1 MFRIVRLGL
10 NNIMLVHYFLLTI
23 VARQQAGAGPQHNAP
38 ATRSHGCLEFD
49 SVLWPPRCGN
59 EAMLSHTIRSAMRE
73 RLQASGTPPGWRYNL
88 STHGCTLQF
97 DVAIGDSHACQMKVD
112 ICRQQQIIHAFRQT
126 VQLQD
131 GLPSTKAGYYRPFWD
146 GMPVKHWSA
155 RNGTARASP
164 CSNAASA
171 PRDCTL
177 QTGHNRDWLNRSPA
191 MFTQRA
197 SKGDRSVRSE
207 APLFKKCAVVG
218 GAPTL
223 KMSGMGAQI
232 DAHDAV
238 FRFNDHQ
245 TNGSFR
251 NDVGSKTT
259 VHIMQNAQS
268 VTKSVHKKS
277 AEILVQIV
285 CANANSLALA
295 HNAASKDPATKL
307 RILSPDFLQAF
318 HQIFD
323 EVGGSG
329 PYGVLLSLMLC
340 VEPPTLYGF
349 SDVDTD
355 LTLGFVHYY
364 RDARGEK
371 MLHSC
376 NMPHAV
382 LWLHVLASLGFV
394 RFAKA
399 NNE

>member
-146 GMPVKHWSA
+146 GMSVKHWSA

-268 VTKSVHKKS
+268 VTKSVHKKKRGNS
-277 AEILVQIV
+277 RSDRVRECKFACVGSQRRFQGPRDKTPYFIARLFASVSSNIRRSRWLWTLRGVAEPNAVRRTADTLRFFGCGHGPDTGV
-285 CANANSLALA
+285 CA
-295 HNAASKDPATKL
+295 
-307 RILSPDFLQAF
+307 
-318 HQIFD
+318 
-323 EVGGSG
+323 
-329 PYGVLLSLMLC
+329 LLSRRTRREN
-340 VEPPTLYGF
+340 VA
-349 SDVDTD
+349 
-355 LTLGFVHYY
+355 FVQY
-364 RDARGEK
+364 AA
-371 MLHSC
+371 C
-376 NMPHAV
+376 CP
-382 LWLHVLASLGFV
+382 LASRAGESRICSFC
-394 RFAKA
+394 KSQQ
-399 NNE
+399 